1 MVTPVDRE
9 VADQIRRRGPLRFD
23 EVMERALYDPVDG
36 FFGAGAG
43 AGSRADFLTSP
54 EVGPLFGAVIA
65 RAIDGWWAELGRPDP
80 FTVIEV
86 AAGTGTLAQSVLAAS
101 PECLGALTYVLVERS
116 EVLRDR
122 QRERLPVGVAT
133 LAFPPSGAEDVDGP
147 TTEGGLGPRVVSL
160 GEMPSLPVTGVV
172 LANELLDNLVF
183 RLLERADDGW
193 LEVRVGLSGD
203 DLPLV
208 ELTVPA
214 DEDDAR
220 LAERLAPDAVVGARL
235 PVQRA
240 AADWLGGALALVE
253 RGRVVVLDYAADT
266 PDLAARPPDEWLRTY
281 RAHGRGGP
289 PLDALGSQDITCEV
303 ALDQL
308 ALVRRAGA
316 HRSQA
321 DFLAAHGIDVLVAEG
336 RRVWAERAHLGDLEA
351 IRARSRVGEAEALT
365 DPAGL
370 GAFHV
375 LEWPI
380 P

>member
-1 MVTPVDRE
+1 MVTPVDLE
-9 VADQIRRRGPLRFD
+9 VAAQIRRRGPLRFD

-36 FFGAGAG
+36 FFGGGSGAG
-43 AGSRADFLTSP
+43 RRADFLTSP
-54 EVGPLFGAVIA
+54 EVGPLFAAVIA
-65 RAIDGWWAELGRPDP
+65 RALDGWWAELGRPDP

-86 AAGTGTLAQSVLAAS
+86 AAGSGSLAQGVLAAE

-116 EVLRDR
+116 AALRDQ
-122 QRERLPVGVAT
+122 QRSRLPVADAT
-133 LAFPPSGAEDVDGP
+133 LAFPPGAEDVDGP
-147 TTEGGLGPRVVSL
+147 STEGGLGPRVVSL
-160 GEMPSLPVTGVV
+160 GEMPTLPVTGVV

-183 RLLERADDGW
+183 RLLERGPDDSW
-193 LEVRVGLSGD
+193 LEVRVGLTGD
-203 DLPLV
+203 DLPFT

-214 DEDDAR
+214 DEADTR
-220 LAERLAPDAVVGARL
+220 LADRLAPEAPEGARL
-235 PVQRA
+235 PIQRA
-240 AADWLGGALALVE
+240 AADWLVRALAVVE
-253 RGRVVVLDYAADT
+253 RGRVVVLDYGTDT
-266 PDLAARPPDEWLRTY
+266 ADLAARPPGEWIRTY
-281 RAHGRGGP
+281 REHRRGGP
-289 PLDALGSQDITCEV
+289 PLDALGSQDLTVEV

-308 ALVRRAGA
+308 SVVRPPGV

-321 DFLAAHGIDVLVAEG
+321 EFLAAHGIDELVAEG
-336 RRVWAERAHLGDLEA
+336 RRVWQERAHLGDLEA